1 MDNIYLQELIFE
13 TQSRGGGLILNL
25 DSQPAVVVLS
35 VDKYNQLLNQ
45 IHDPLSVS
53 PSGAQAKAEEV
64 SMARQQPML
73 KQKVLVTGGAGY
85 IGAHA
90 ARRLLEAGYEVVVLD
105 NLSSG
110 KRHNVPEQAKFV
122 EGDLADMGLLRDLF
136 AQEKFDAV
144 MHFAA
149 SIEVEESTREPQKYF
164 DNNVLNTAKLL
175 CVMAEAGVTELI
187 FSSTAAV
194 YGEPQKNPIEETAK
208 LAPVNPYGYSKLLA
222 ERIIKYYCQYLGL
235 RAVIFRYFNA
245 CGCDEAGDIEATHH
259 THLIYNVMDVAV
271 GHQPSLTVFGSDYDT
286 FDGSCVRDYV
296 HVLDIADAHIAA
308 LQKIGEGETC
318 RVFNIGTGKG
328 CSVLEVINKTA
339 EVLNKIIPMEQGPR
353 RAGDPASLIADNTK
367 LRREL
372 GFELK
377 HSDLETIVT
386 TAYKQAENFK

>member
-1 MDNIYLQELIFE
+1 MDNMYLQELIFE

-45 IHDPLSVS
+45 IHDPLTVS

-90 ARRLLEAGYEVVVLD
+90 ARRLLLAGYEVVVLD

-110 KRHNVPEQAKFV
+110 KRHNVPQQAKFV
-122 EGDLADMGLLRDLF
+122 EGDLADIGLLRDLF

-175 CVMAEAGVTELI
+175 CVMAEAGVKNLI

-194 YGEPQKNPIEETAK
+194 YGEPQKVPIKKRPSSRRSTLMATANFW
-208 LAPVNPYGYSKLLA
+208 P
-222 ERIIKYYCQYLGL
+222 
-235 RAVIFRYFNA
+235 NA
-245 CGCDEAGDIEATHH
+245 
-259 THLIYNVMDVAV
+259 L
-271 GHQPSLTVFGSDYDT
+271 
-286 FDGSCVRDYV
+286 
-296 HVLDIADAHIAA
+296 
-308 LQKIGEGETC
+308 
-318 RVFNIGTGKG
+318 
-328 CSVLEVINKTA
+328 
-339 EVLNKIIPMEQGPR
+339 
-353 RAGDPASLIADNTK
+353 
-367 LRREL
+367 
-372 GFELK
+372 
-377 HSDLETIVT
+377 
-386 TAYKQAENFK
+386 